1 MAKPASERD
10 REMKKERVGGG
21 SKERSEHPVEVLPP
35 LRRLPLMKEGEGGR
49 RFDPLLRTPNR
60 PTRAQRLQ
68 MWRPMKHLRSFF
80 FMQLFTAVGQP
91 PLFPCHFDPPPLRY
105 CLLGDIF
112 TAHCYRLLLEKN
124 PPLCSLWNSEAGTA
138 LSPPSITLLNLKPYG
153 TPSFAQTEGRDGGM
167 EAADR
172 RISAGGVDARV
183 CWAQTELCL
192 FWVCG

>member
-1 MAKPASERD
+1 MFEQSKNAFRADFRTLFIFFPLPIRHVSSYLHMEQPASRHNFPLLQLKYHLCFLPRPVFIKRHLTRVFPLPSHVQHLPTFFFRSGRKHLAVALLSPGASLMAKPASERD

-80 FMQLFTAVGQP
+80 FM
-91 PLFPCHFDPPPLRY
+91 
-105 CLLGDIF
+105 
-112 TAHCYRLLLEKN
+112 
-124 PPLCSLWNSEAGTA
+124 
-138 LSPPSITLLNLKPYG
+138 
-153 TPSFAQTEGRDGGM
+153 
-167 EAADR
+167 
-172 RISAGGVDARV
+172 
-183 CWAQTELCL
+183 
-192 FWVCG
+192 